1 MNKTV
6 LFALC
11 MMTAGIANAQTK
23 DGGISKQQLQQ
34 IEAQQANKAN
44 KALQLAI
51 ASNDIDNLVRN
62 PQLKALNKKDLQ
74 SFLL

>member
-44 KALQLAI
+44 KAFCPKGPICPRQC
-51 ASNDIDNLVRN
+51 RR
-62 PQLKALNKKDLQ
+62 K
-74 SFLL
+74 